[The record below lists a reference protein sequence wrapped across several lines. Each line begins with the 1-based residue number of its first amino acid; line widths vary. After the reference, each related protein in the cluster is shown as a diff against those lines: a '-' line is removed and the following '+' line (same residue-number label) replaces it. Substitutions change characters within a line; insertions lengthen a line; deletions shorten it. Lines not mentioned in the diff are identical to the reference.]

1 MDWHCLLTDNRV
13 VSTIGLMFDIFG
25 AGVLAFGLFVS
36 KKEAIRLGSTYWMPS
51 DDSDDDEFL
60 KVPLI
65 SHFFLQSKHAK
76 IGLGLLV
83 LGFFLQIIGAW
94 VE

>member
-1 MDWHCLLTDNRV
+1 
-13 VSTIGLMFDIFG
+13 
-25 AGVLAFGLFVS
+25 
-36 KKEAIRLGSTYWMPS
+36 MPS

-60 KVPLI
+60 KIPLI
-65 SHFFLQSKHAK
+65 SHFSLQSKHAK